1 MKIQAIRNEILKK
14 LMLLRSGVVA
24 VISLETILPIVS
36 AYFIG
41 RLLDS
46 ISQSW
51 DVVLRL
57 GLIAAGCILLNFV
70 LNWCQNYLW
79 FRMIYE
85 GIAMARSRVFE
96 YIMQNP
102 FSFFVNSK
110 SGDVV
115 NRMLND
121 AAQYAET
128 ALIAMPMLLVNVLN
142 IGVVL
147 GFVAWINYKIA
158 ILLAAMCAA
167 YFLSYRYINVKLRE
181 YSTKERERYSNLM
194 DCATNY
200 YAGIPTIKLFGRER
214 EFAGRY
220 REHVQNLCRQ
230 AVSLQ
235 RWKSLSLCISSMVI
249 ELMPVCVIVLGVY
262 YVMRGS
268 CTVGGLF
275 SIYSCI
281 STLGEPI
288 RNLTDYNIMAQS
300 AHVNEQR
307 LEELLCE
314 ESRPGAVDIPEIE
327 SVKIEGMGF
336 AYGADAKIIH
346 DFNIEAKRGDVIGIV
361 GASGGG
367 KSTFLRILT
376 GMLRPTEGS
385 ILVNGIP
392 MDSVAYCSYLGR
404 VAVMPQD
411 IFVYDDDIMRNV
423 VFERELPNGRLEK
436 LLDILNMKDYMGR
449 SMNELSGG
457 EKRRVGLARTMAGE
471 FDVLILDEP
480 TSDIDMD
487 MEGKIISYISDY
499 AAKNNIIVFVV
510 THREAILSI
519 CNKVVTMAGAAA
531 K

>member
-1 MKIQAIRNEILKK
+1 MKIQSIRNEILKK
-14 LMLLRSGVVA
+14 LILLRGGVVA

-57 GLIAAGCILLNFV
+57 GLIAIGCILLNFV

-85 GIAMARSRVFE
+85 GIAMIRSRVFE

-110 SGDVV
+110 SGDIV
-115 NRMLND
+115 NKILND
-121 AAQYAET
+121 TAQYAET
-128 ALIAMPMLLVNVLN
+128 VLIAMPMLLVNVLS
-142 IGVVL
+142 ICVVL
-147 GFVAWINYKIA
+147 GFVAWINCKIA
-158 ILLAAMCAA
+158 ILLAAMCVA

-181 YSTKERERYSNLM
+181 YSTKQRKHYSNLM

-214 EFAGRY
+214 EFADRY

-230 AVSLQ
+230 EVSLQ

-249 ELMPVCVIVLGVY
+249 ELMPVCVIMLGVY
-262 YVMRGS
+262 YVMHGS
-268 CTVGGLF
+268 CTVGSLF
-275 SIYSCI
+275 SIYSCL
-281 STLGEPI
+281 SVLCEPI

-314 ESRPGAVDIPEIE
+314 ESRTGTVNISEIE
-327 SVKIEGMGF
+327 SITIAGMGF
-336 AYGADAKIIH
+336 AYGIDAKIIH
-346 DFNIEAKRGDVIGIV
+346 NFNLEAKKGDVIGIV

-367 KSTFLRILT
+367 KSTLLRILT
-376 GMLRPTEGS
+376 GILRPTEGN
-385 ILVNGIP
+385 ILVNNVP
-392 MDSVAYCSYLGR
+392 MESIAYASYLSR
-404 VAVMPQD
+404 IAVMPQD
-411 IFVYDDDIMRNV
+411 IFVYDDSVMNNV
-423 VFERELPNGRLEK
+423 MFERKISDHK
-436 LLDILNMKDYMGR
+436 LSQLINMLNMKDYMGR
-449 SMNELSGG
+449 NINELSGG
-457 EKRRVGLARTMAGE
+457 EKRRVGLARTMAGD

-480 TSDIDMD
+480 TSDIDMN
-487 MEGKIISYISDY
+487 MEEKIITYIAEY
-499 AAKNNIIVFVV
+499 AAKYNTIVFVV
-510 THREAILSI
+510 THREGILSI
-519 CNKVVTMAGAAA
+519 CNKVVKM
-531 K
+531 